1 MLVSYYL
8 PGTSLA
14 HPKIHGATFISDDL
28 VHGSLLH
35 SSDFFRYSSYRAMI
49 NGH

>member
-35 SSDFFRYSSYRAMI
+35 IQVISLDI
-49 NGH
+49 HHIGQ